1 MVWETVNGCRE
12 VQEDEDGDKVIVCSD
27 QEVIGDFD
35 MGGFSTMMGSE
46 AGLERF
52 KELMVGHVVLEH
64 GSHCSFQDLTQ
75 EGKVGDRAVIVG
87 VIWVQARL
95 FECLYH
101 GRQLEVGGYH
111 ARAE

>member
-1 MVWETVNGCRE
+1 
-12 VQEDEDGDKVIVCSD
+12 
-27 QEVIGDFD
+27 
-35 MGGFSTMMGSE
+35 
-46 AGLERF
+46 
-52 KELMVGHVVLEH
+52 MVGHGGVGDGQPML
-64 GSHCSFQDLTQ
+64 FQDLTQ